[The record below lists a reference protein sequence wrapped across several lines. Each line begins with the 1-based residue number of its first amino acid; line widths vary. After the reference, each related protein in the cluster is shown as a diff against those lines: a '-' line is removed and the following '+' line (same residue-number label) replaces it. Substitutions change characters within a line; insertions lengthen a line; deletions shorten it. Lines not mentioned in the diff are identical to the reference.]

1 MSDVK
6 YFTPQEAKQMLPLV
20 RKIVED
26 ILSIGQRMR
35 SLSFTDKTEG
45 ETELTRLMD
54 QLDELFEEMEALGCS
69 YKDWNFS
76 AGLVDF
82 PSIIGDKEVLLC
94 WRSDE
99 EDILYYHELDAG
111 FAGRKPIPE
120 SAPSTIQ

>member
-6 YFTPQEAKQMLPLV
+6 VFTPQEATQMLPLV

-26 ILSIGQRMR
+26 ILAIGQRMR
-35 SLSFTDKTEG
+35 SISFKEKTEG
-45 ETELTRLMD
+45 EAELTRLMD
-54 QLDELFEEMEALGCS
+54 QLDELFEEMETLGCS

-82 PSIIGDKEVLLC
+82 PSVINGREVFLC

-99 EDILYYHELDAG
+99 PEILYYHELDAG
-111 FAGRKPIPE
+111 FAGRKPIPL
-120 SAPSTIQ
+120 SAISGK